1 MKGASSIRGVFF
13 DKIFERDMTGKV
25 YLVGGGPGDPELLT
39 MKAHRV
45 LTQADVVL
53 YDRLVGDQI
62 IALIPQAA
70 EALYVGKAKSKHS
83 LPQEDINKL
92 LCEKAN
98 EGKNVVRLKGGDPF
112 IFGRGGE
119 EIEEL
124 VDAGVAFEVIP
135 GVTAAA
141 GCAAYAGI
149 PLTHRDYAQSVRFV
163 TGHLKDGSTDLPWNE
178 LVYPAQTLVIYM
190 GLTGLAETAEKLV
203 QHGMKESMPVAVV
216 EKGTTD
222 AQRVF
227 TSTIADITQLVIDN
241 DVKSP
246 SLLIIGDVVK
256 LQQRLSWYNADAK

>member
-1 MKGASSIRGVFF
+1 MS
-13 DKIFERDMTGKV
+13 GKV

-39 MKAHRV
+39 LKAHRI

-62 IALIPQAA
+62 IALIPDSA

-92 LCEKAN
+92 LCEKAA
-98 EGKNVVRLKGGDPF
+98 EGKCVVRLKGGDPF

-124 VDAGVAFEVIP
+124 VDAGVEFEVIP

-163 TGHLKDGSTDLPWNE
+163 TGHLKDGSTDLPWGE
-178 LVYPAQTLVIYM
+178 LVHPAQTLVIYM

-203 QHGMKESMPVAVV
+203 AHGMNKDMSVAVV
-216 EKGTTD
+216 EKGTTLS
-222 AQRVF
+222 QRVF
-227 TSTIADITQLVIDN
+227 TSNICEINQVVIDN
-241 DVKSP
+241 EVKSP

-256 LQQRLSWYNADAK
+256 LQTRLSWFKP

>member
-1 MKGASSIRGVFF
+1 MTNILR
-13 DKIFERDMTGKV
+13 KIMSGKV

-39 MKAHRV
+39 LKAHRI

-62 IALIPQAA
+62 IALIPDSA

-92 LCEKAN
+92 LCEKAA
-98 EGKNVVRLKGGDPF
+98 EGKCVVRLKGGDPF

-124 VDAGVAFEVIP
+124 VDAGVEFEVIP

-163 TGHLKDGSTDLPWNE
+163 TGHLKDGSTDLPWDE
-178 LVYPAQTLVIYM
+178 LVHPAQTLVIYM
-190 GLTGLAETAEKLV
+190 GLTGLAETAENLV
-203 QHGMKESMPVAVV
+203 AHGMNKDMPVAVV
-216 EKGTTD
+216 EKGTTLS
-222 AQRVF
+222 QRVF
-227 TSTIADITQLVIDN
+227 TSNICEINQVVIDN
-241 DVKSP
+241 EVKSP

-256 LQQRLSWYNADAK
+256 LQTRLSWFKP

>member
-1 MKGASSIRGVFF
+1 LTNILR
-13 DKIFERDMTGKV
+13 KIMSGKV

-39 MKAHRV
+39 LKAHRI

-62 IALIPQAA
+62 IALIPDSA

-92 LCEKAN
+92 LCEKAA
-98 EGKNVVRLKGGDPF
+98 EGKCVVRLKGGDPF

-124 VDAGVAFEVIP
+124 VDAGVEFEVIP

-163 TGHLKDGSTDLPWNE
+163 TGHLKDGSTDLPWDE
-178 LVYPAQTLVIYM
+178 LVHPAQTLVIYM

-203 QHGMKESMPVAVV
+203 AHGMNKDMPVAVV
-216 EKGTTD
+216 EKGTTLS
-222 AQRVF
+222 QRVF
-227 TSTIADITQLVIDN
+227 TSNICEINQVVIDN
-241 DVKSP
+241 EVKSP

-256 LQQRLSWYNADAK
+256 LQTRLSWFKP

>member
-1 MKGASSIRGVFF
+1 MS
-13 DKIFERDMTGKV
+13 GKV

-39 MKAHRV
+39 LKAHRI

-62 IALIPQAA
+62 VALIPDNA

-92 LCEKAN
+92 LCEKAA
-98 EGKNVVRLKGGDPF
+98 EGKCVVRLKGGDPF

-124 VDAGVAFEVIP
+124 VDAGVEFEVIP

-178 LVYPAQTLVIYM
+178 LVHPAQTLVIYM

-203 QHGMKESMPVAVV
+203 AHGMNKDIPVAVV
-216 EKGTTD
+216 EKGTTLS
-222 AQRVF
+222 QRVF
-227 TSTIADITQLVIDN
+227 TSNICEINQVVIEN
-241 DVKSP
+241 EVKSP

-256 LQQRLSWYNADAK
+256 LQTRLSWFKP